1 MFSRRVAL
9 LLVAAGMLVL
19 MLALASVAFGAI
31 VGERF
36 QAEDMTRPT
45 NAEIIERDETTDDGS
60 HIRFTANADATD
72 MASQV
77 VNDPLS
83 TQVNQIQIRSRQN
96 GGGVDDLAVYVNNTL
111 VDVIQPNAG
120 STWTTQS
127 VNITPPLNAG
137 SSPTT
142 ISIRPNQPNNNFV
155 ALDWFELHNTAPC
168 TVDCEP
174 ADGEGAD
181 WKMND
186 TSGQMLDSSGNNNNG
201 TPTNV
206 DQTGFSYVFNG
217 TNSYVTVPDSDSL
230 DPEGKDITLSA
241 GVTVTNTPMNDDS
254 YDIVRKGLSA
264 TPGGEYKMEI
274 MQRTSNPSVGR
285 LHCLFKGTG
294 GKVDIVAQRDI
305 VDGNFHKLECIK
317 TSTSVVARIDG
328 EISGTTAGSAG
339 SISNASNV
347 MVGAK
352 TANPLDDV
360 FNGSMDFVS
369 INIGQ

>member
-1 MFSRRVAL
+1 L
-9 LLVAAGMLVL
+9 LTVLFGLVVITVVGG
-19 MLALASVAFGAI
+19 VAFGAI
-31 VGERF
+31 VGERL
-36 QAEDMTRPT
+36 QAETMTRSS
-45 NAEIIERDETTDDGS
+45 ADIILRDETTDDGS

-77 VNDPLS
+77 VNPLS

-96 GGGVDDLAVYVNNTL
+96 GGGVDYLAVYVNNTP
-111 VDVIQPNAG
+111 VGVIQPNAG

-127 VNITPPLNAG
+127 VNLTTPLNAG
-137 SSPTT
+137 SSPT
-142 ISIRPNQPNNNFV
+142 ISIGPNQPNNNFV

-168 TVDCEP
+168 TVGCEP
-174 ADGEGAD
+174 TDEEEANWQMDD
-181 WKMND
+181 I
-186 TSGQMLDSSGNNNNG
+186 SGQMLDSSGNNNNG

-206 DQTGFSYVFNG
+206 GQTGSSFVFNG

-241 GVTVTNTPMNDDS
+241 GVTVTDTPMNDDS
-254 YDIVRKGLSA
+254 YDIVRKGLSG
-264 TPGGEYKMEI
+264 TPGGDYKMEI
-274 MQRTSNPSVGR
+274 MRRTSNPSVGR

-305 VDGNFHKLECIK
+305 VDGNFHTLECIK

-328 EISGTTAGSAG
+328 EIGGTTAGSAG

-352 TANPLDDV
+352 TADPFDDV

-369 INIGQ
+369 IDIVQ

>member
-1 MFSRRVAL
+1 MKRFLGTLTVAL
-9 LLVAAGMLVL
+9 LLSLVAITVVGG
-19 MLALASVAFGAI
+19 VAFGAI
-31 VGERF
+31 VDSRF
-36 QAEDMTRPT
+36 QAESMTRPT
-45 NAEIIERDETTDDGS
+45 SADIILRDESTDDGS

-72 MASQV
+72 RASQV
-77 VNDPLS
+77 VNPPLS

-96 GGGVDDLAVYVNNTL
+96 AGGVDDLAVYVNNTP
-111 VDVIQPNAG
+111 VGVIQPNAG

-127 VNITPPLNAG
+127 VNLTTPLDAG
-137 SSPTT
+137 SSPT
-142 ISIRPNQPNNNFV
+142 ISIGPDQPNNNFV

-168 TVDCEP
+168 TVGCEP
-174 ADGEGAD
+174 ADEEGAYWQMD
-181 WKMND
+181 D

-206 DQTGFSYVFNG
+206 GQTGSRYVFNG

-241 GVTVTNTPMNDDS
+241 GVTVTDAPMNDDS
-254 YDIVRKGLSA
+254 YDVVRKGLSA
-264 TPGGEYKMEI
+264 TPGGDYKMEI

-317 TSTSVVARIDG
+317 TSTSVEARIDG
-328 EISGTTAGSAG
+328 EIGGTAAGSAG

-369 INIGQ
+369 IDIAQ